1 MFFSII
7 VPVFNVDQYIE
18 ECIDSIL
25 LQNCND
31 YELILIDD
39 GSTDRSGEIC
49 DLYDEKYDQIVVIH
63 KENGGL
69 SDARNKGIEISKGE
83 YILFID
89 SDDYLVD
96 NTLLDGAKDFLIFQK
111 NCDLLLFGFVKVKND
126 NKKNDT
132 IDDYN
137 FRLISL
143 QDAVK
148 NGIFYTSAWCKIIKR
163 EIIIEHKLFFEMNI
177 YSEDMDWC
185 ARLSLT
191 VDTICYTECCS
202 YAYRQRNDS
211 ISKNISEKNVQ
222 DIENNIK
229 RSLALDINNKS
240 DKFKSA
246 FFDLLA
252 RNFSTYIIALAVSS
266 NSDINCHKDYIKEY
280 MHILTKACRKREKII
295 YFFLKVLGI
304 TGTLNILKSV
314 YRCKDKI

>member
-111 NCDLLLFGFVKVKND
+111 NCDLLLFGFVKVKDD

-148 NGIFYTSAWCKIIKR
+148 NGIFYTR
-163 EIIIEHKLFFEMNI
+163 
-177 YSEDMDWC
+177 D
-185 ARLSLT
+185 R
-191 VDTICYTECCS
+191 
-202 YAYRQRNDS
+202 
-211 ISKNISEKNVQ
+211 
-222 DIENNIK
+222 
-229 RSLALDINNKS
+229 
-240 DKFKSA
+240 
-246 FFDLLA
+246 
-252 RNFSTYIIALAVSS
+252 
-266 NSDINCHKDYIKEY
+266 
-280 MHILTKACRKREKII
+280 
-295 YFFLKVLGI
+295 
-304 TGTLNILKSV
+304 KSV
-314 YRCKDKI
+314 V